1 MITCSLYDM
10 TRLDF
15 RAGHDSMLLLLVAVS
30 VLLNMAFLYSFVM
43 FAVFFSLFYGAAI
56 AKSLLGLSSPNCD
69 AAPTYQALRFA
80 QLNAELAALHALR
93 YFMFVLLQRCS

>member
-43 FAVFFSLFYGAAI
+43 FAVFFSLF
-56 AKSLLGLSSPNCD
+56 
-69 AAPTYQALRFA
+69 
-80 QLNAELAALHALR
+80 
-93 YFMFVLLQRCS
+93 FMVLP